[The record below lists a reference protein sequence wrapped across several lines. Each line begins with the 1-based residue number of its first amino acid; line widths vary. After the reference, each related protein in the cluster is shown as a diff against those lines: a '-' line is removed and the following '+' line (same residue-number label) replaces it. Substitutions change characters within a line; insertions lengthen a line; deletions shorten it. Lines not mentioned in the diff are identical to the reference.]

1 MKSLN
6 NYIPE
11 TFRKFVKSNKSKCLK
26 SPPPLLLLLLQIPL
40 QNVAIEVA
48 GNLSIVARVFVV
60 RIAN

>member
-1 MKSLN
+1 MKTLN

-26 SPPPLLLLLLQIPL
+26 SPPLLLLLQIPL

-48 GNLSIVARVFVV
+48 GNLSIVAREFVV